1 MIFLLQSGL
10 YHFHARFNVAL
21 SLCMIMTIM
30 LSGWSLPRLLLAFL
44 QHQAEFCLCFRN
56 HPFQTQLFHLSP
68 PYLPIYGIYVPTLTK
83 TFMYHLKTLFKSF
96 LFVTVQANGAVR
108 GNQYLSCQKYLT
120 EVLTSQKKEKEKK
133 RKVALPPYLMT
144 AQPSMIDGV

>member
-1 MIFLLQSGL
+1 MIFLLESGL

-30 LSGWSLPRLLLAFL
+30 LSGWSLPSLLLAFL
-44 QHQAEFCLCFRN
+44 QHQEEFFLCF
-56 HPFQTQLFHLSP
+56 HTPLSKTQLFHLSP
-68 PYLPIYGIYVPTLTK
+68 PYLPIYCIHVPSLTK

-96 LFVTVQANGAVR
+96 LFVTVQAHGAVR

-120 EVLTSQKKEKEKK
+120 EVLTS
-133 RKVALPPYLMT
+133 
-144 AQPSMIDGV
+144 